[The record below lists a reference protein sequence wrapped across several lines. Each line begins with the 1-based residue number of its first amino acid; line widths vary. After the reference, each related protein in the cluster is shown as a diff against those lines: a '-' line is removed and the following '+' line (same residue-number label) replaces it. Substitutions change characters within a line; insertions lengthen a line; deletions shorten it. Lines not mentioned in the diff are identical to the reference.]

1 MTTLRLMHSSL
12 LAGLVTLSSLL
23 SGCIIHIGPDVHD
36 TEVTLEEN
44 ITLNVDSINALDVD
58 AGSGSLKVYGKEGL
72 NEIQA
77 SAEIFTSENLDYTFT
92 LIKQGDTAKLV
103 AQHDASSGI
112 LWGKNPRIN
121 VVVYVPKAL
130 MISIEDTSGDLIVAD
145 LDNGLSLNDSSGD
158 IIVRN
163 IKGNVDIDDRSGDI
177 SINEVE
183 GGLWVDD
190 SSGDIDINFTKGN
203 VVIDDNS
210 GGLFMQ
216 ETTGDIRVEDN
227 SGDINIVDTQGS
239 ISIDDGSGDISI
251 ERAYGLTIIDDGSG
265 KTHIKDVINISNHT
279 H

>member
-12 LAGLVTLSSLL
+12 LAGLVIMSSLL
-23 SGCIIHIGPDVHD
+23 SGCIIHIGPNVDD
-36 TEVTLEEN
+36 IELTLEEN

-58 AGSGSLKVYGKEGL
+58 VGSGSLKVYGKEDL

-77 SAEIFTSENLDYTFT
+77 NAEIFTSENLDYTFT
-92 LIKQGDTAKLV
+92 LIKQGDAAKLV
-103 AQHDASSGI
+103 AQHDASSGVF
-112 LWGKNPRIN
+112 LGKNPRIN
-121 VVVYVPKAL
+121 LVVYVPKAL
-130 MISIEDTSGDLIVAD
+130 IINIEDTSGDLIVAD
-145 LDNGLSLNDSSGD
+145 LDNDLSLNDSSGD

-177 SINEVE
+177 SINEVQ
-183 GGLWVDD
+183 GALWVDD

-210 GGLFMQ
+210 GGLFIQ
-216 ETTGDIRVEDN
+216 ETYGDIRVEDN